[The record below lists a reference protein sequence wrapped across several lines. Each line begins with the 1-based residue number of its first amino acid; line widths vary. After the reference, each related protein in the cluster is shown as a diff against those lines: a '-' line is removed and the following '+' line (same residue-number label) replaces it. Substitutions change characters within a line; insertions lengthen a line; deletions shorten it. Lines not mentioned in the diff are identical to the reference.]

1 VAKNPEALIVPITAI
16 TRKSNG
22 LFVFVLKGEIAE
34 KRAVTTGITQG
45 DEVEI
50 VHGLQK
56 DEEVVIMGS
65 LTLED
70 GDRVKVINR
79 GKEEVI
85 N

>member
-1 VAKNPEALIVPITAI
+1 MD
-16 TRKSNG
+16 
-22 LFVFVLKGEIAE
+22 KGEIAE